1 MEILFRLCRSHVLF
15 KAPPLLCHLIN
26 DVSRLALS
34 CVSLVLLMTASV
46 HAAMPAQEYE
56 VQRDIIYQHA
66 GDETLTGDLYKPRG
80 NGKYPVVIAV
90 HGGDWRFADASLYKH
105 WGPYLAKN
113 GYAVFAVNYRLVNDR
128 SNLYPAAVHDVRA
141 AVQFLRQQAES
152 YQLDPERIGLM
163 GDSAGAQLAT
173 LVALAGDQP
182 PFSDGMSP
190 TTRVKVCIGIYGS
203 YDLTAKWEHSNRYF
217 PDNNIAQGFLGS
229 SLTDNRKIYF
239 EASPLSY
246 VTRDNNQTQFLL
258 SWGAKDKFVDPQ
270 GQSIAFMHALK
281 QAGFSVS
288 SVVLK
293 NAGHYWASEPIRIP
307 GTDSGYLAPRL
318 LSFLKEA
325 L

>member
-1 MEILFRLCRSHVLF
+1 MKIFSQANNLCKFTSFLYR
-15 KAPPLLCHLIN
+15 LIN
-26 DVSRLALS
+26 CFIFSLLAA
-34 CVSLVLLMTASV
+34 ASTR
-46 HAAMPAQEYE
+46 AAMPDAGHDIQPG
-56 VQRDIIYQHA
+56 IIYHRT
-66 GDETLTGDLYKPRG
+66 GDEVLTGDLYRPKG
-80 NGKYPVVIAV
+80 NGKHPVLIAV

-113 GYAVFAVNYRLVNDR
+113 GYAVFAVNYRLVKDKT
-128 SNLYPAAVHDVRA
+128 NLYPTAVHDVRA
-141 AVQFLRQQAES
+141 AVQFLRQQAAT
-152 YQLDPERIGLM
+152 YQLDPDRIGLM

-182 PFSDGMSP
+182 PFSDGMNP
-190 TTRVKVCIGIYGS
+190 TTKVKVCIGIYGS
-203 YDLTAKWEHSNRYF
+203 YDLTAKWEHSNRYY

-229 SLTDNRKIYF
+229 SLIDNRKIYF

-246 VTRDNNQTQFLL
+246 VTRDNNHTQFLL
-258 SWGAKDKFVDPQ
+258 SWGAKDKFVDPEE
-270 GQSIAFMHALK
+270 QSMTFMHALK

-293 NAGHYWASEPIRIP
+293 NAGHYWASEPIKVP

-318 LSFLKEA
+318 LQFLKEK